1 MLSRFS
7 HDSLPSPDGCGSMMK
22 KRVDILGSS
31 ALIQQLRELAL
42 HVAGTDV
49 TVLITGETGSG
60 KEVLARF
67 IHHHSRR
74 SGNTFIP
81 VNCGAIPSGI
91 LESELFGHE
100 KGAFTGAVQA
110 RKGYFESADK
120 GTIFLDEIG
129 EMPLETQ
136 VKFLRVIET
145 GEFQR
150 VGASETIYSDTRII
164 AATNKNLHQAVA
176 ENNFREDLYY
186 RLRSVELQIP
196 PLRER
201 GNDILMLSEQ
211 FVHEFERKHGI
222 NFEGFSPESAEI
234 LLRYPWPGNIRE
246 LRNLIESL
254 MILEKGRKITPD
266 ILERHLVQKT
276 RHKSLVHD
284 PSKMEKNELSL
295 IYSSLIQLRQEL
307 GEIRQ
312 MLQHLLQVRPT
323 HQLFL
328 PGTSEEASPCPQLS
342 KEFIATASNPNGK
355 ELPAPLDEIEKKSIA
370 ATLQTFEGNKRKS
383 ARALGITE
391 RTLYRKIRH
400 YGL

>member
-1 MLSRFS
+1 MNRSI
-7 HDSLPSPDGCGSMMK
+7 
-22 KRVDILGSS
+22 DIIGRS
-31 ALIQQLRELAL
+31 AAIQQLREIAQK
-42 HVAGTDV
+42 VAVTDV

-67 IHHHSRR
+67 IHEHSRR
-74 SGNTFIP
+74 AGKSFIP

-91 LESELFGHE
+91 IESELFGHE
-100 KGAFTGAVQA
+100 KGSFTGAVQA

-120 GTIFLDEIG
+120 GSIFLDEIG

-145 GEFQR
+145 GQFQR
-150 VGASETIYSDTRII
+150 VGASETISTDARII
-164 AATNKNLHQAVA
+164 AATNRNLHQAVA
-176 ENNFREDLYY
+176 DMNFREDLYY

-201 GNDILMLSEQ
+201 GSDILIMAEH

-222 NFEGFSPESAEI
+222 AFEGFSPESAEFM
-234 LLRYPWPGNIRE
+234 LRYPWPGNVRE

-254 MILEKGRKITPD
+254 LILERGKKITPD
-266 ILERHLVQKT
+266 ILEKHLLQRS

-284 PSKMEKNELSL
+284 PSKTEKNELNL
-295 IYSSLIQLRQEL
+295 IYSSLIQLRQEI

-312 MLQHLLQVRPT
+312 LLQQVISARQAPT
-323 HQLFL
+323 SPLLL
-328 PGTSEEASPCPQLS
+328 PPSSAETRIAEAPPAEEP
-342 KEFIATASNPNGK
+342 TV
-355 ELPAPLDEIEKKSIA
+355 PLEETEKRSIA
-370 ATLQTFEGNKRKS
+370 AALRKYDGNKRKT
-383 ARALGITE
+383 AQMLGINE
-391 RTLYRKIRH
+391 RTLYRKIKE